1 MKQSLSQS
9 KTLLAL
15 TLLLSI
21 TTSAATVF
29 IALILQKVIDAAM
42 QGDRELFRQILILS
56 VIYLLLLAVLGFVY
70 SLCSK
75 ALIRNLTVSLRE
87 MVFRGIFQRKV
98 EEFTSANTADY
109 LSALTNDIKLAEDNY
124 IHPMLLTLQNTVI
137 FAVSLIVLF
146 YVSPLVTL
154 ILILSMVL
162 MFAVPSLFGKALQN
176 RQNAVS
182 AQMSVFTARLKDLLS
197 GYEVIKSYAIGRH
210 AARKFKQKNEM
221 AANTRFAADRLFAA
235 NEGISQT
242 LAVLS
247 QFAVVFI
254 AAWLIISGDLSAGSL
269 VALVQLSGGIVG
281 PVLIIMENLP
291 KIQGVKP
298 VLDRIDALAGSAED
312 RQETHTAILDPV
324 FNDSLEVRQ
333 LQFAYPSGKPVLKGI
348 DLTLRKGKKYALV
361 GQSGCGKSTL
371 VKLLSG
377 YYERYE
383 GTIAVD
389 GTDTRRLDGDKLL
402 QMASTIHQNVYMFD
416 NDIRQ
421 NITLDE
427 DYTEEELERAVR
439 MSGMHKFITAA
450 PQGLLSP
457 VGENGSRLS
466 GGQRQR
472 IAVAR
477 ALIRN
482 KPLLILDEGTSAIDM
497 QTAYEI
503 ESRLLKHEGL
513 TLITITHNMNEDLL
527 SLYDEIIYME
537 NGEIAGIGSLEE
549 LLEASS
555 GFRSFYTLN
564 KEESAGA

>member
-1 MKQSLSQS
+1 MKQSISHN
-9 KTLLAL
+9 KMLLAV

-21 TTSAATVF
+21 ITSAAGVM

-42 QGDRELFRQILILS
+42 LGDTGLFWRILS
-56 VIYLLLLAVLGFVY
+56 ISAVYLLLLGLLGFIY

-75 ALIRNLTVSLRE
+75 ALVRNLTISLRE
-87 MVFRGIFQRKV
+87 RIFRGVFQRKV
-98 EEFTSANTADY
+98 EAFTATNTADY
-109 LSALTNDIKLAEDNY
+109 LSALTNDIKLLEDHY
-124 IHPMLLTLQNTVI
+124 IHPMLLSLQNIVV
-137 FAVSLIVLF
+137 FAVSLLVLF

-154 ILILSMVL
+154 ILLLSMVL
-162 MFAVPSLFGKALQN
+162 MFAVPSLFGRALQH

-182 AQMSVFTARLKDLLS
+182 SQMSIFTTRLKDLLS
-197 GYEVIKSYAIGRH
+197 GYEIIKSYALGRH
-210 AARKFKQKNEM
+210 AEQKFREENKL
-221 AANTRFAADRLFAA
+221 AAETRFAADRLFAA
-235 NEGISQT
+235 NEGVSQT

-254 AAWLIISGDLSAGSL
+254 AAYLIISGDLSAGSL

-298 VLDRIDALAGSAED
+298 VLARVDELSGEAE
-312 RQETHTAILDPV
+312 EGHTGMMEPV
-324 FNDSLEVRQ
+324 FNDRLEISQ
-333 LQFAYPSGKPVLKGI
+333 LHFAYPSGKPVLRGI
-348 DLTLRKGKKYALV
+348 DLTLQKGKKYALV
-361 GQSGCGKSTL
+361 GKSGCGKSTL

-377 YYERYE
+377 YFERYE
-383 GTIAVD
+383 GTISLD
-389 GTDTRRLDGDKLL
+389 GTDMLRLDREKLL

-416 NDIRQ
+416 TDIRQ
-421 NITLDE
+421 NICLFE
-427 DYTEEELERAVR
+427 DFTEVELEKAIH
-439 MSGMHKFITAA
+439 MSGMHKFVATT

-457 VGENGSRLS
+457 VGENGSQLS

-482 KPLLILDEGTSAIDM
+482 KPILILDEGTSAIDM

-503 ESRLLKHEGL
+503 ESRLLQHKEL

-527 SLYDEIIYME
+527 GLYDEIIYME
-537 NGEIAGIGSLEE
+537 DGVIAGIGPLEE
-549 LLEASS
+549 LLERSRL
-555 GFRSFYTLN
+555 FRSFYTLN
-564 KEESAGA
+564 KEELAGA